1 MQLEH
6 NADES
11 RRSINSMQLKCAREP
26 VLKAAS
32 LSEINQPAINRK
44 CFAERMNN

>member
-44 CFAERMNN
+44 CFAERMNS